1 MMIKKL
7 LRPTRKR
14 LIALATVL
22 LLASAAFVLVP
33 RAEGSKDEKLAPE
46 VKMKDLA
53 EVFAAAPQVAPDA
66 GAVDAEDVVV
76 EEVVLTPQQQ
86 LLYLAQNDHI
96 GLLEMCLENTAQ
108 YQDYA
113 LTFEKQERIKGKL
126 GDSQTIDV
134 IHRAA
139 PFSVGMRWTENAP
152 QGDRVIYTEGQRNN
166 QMLIHPTDGAARFFV
181 GEQVLRDPHAKEV
194 MDGTL
199 KPITIF
205 GFTNSLTSLVDMYR
219 LAEERGDLRT
229 EFVGVGEMA
238 GREVLIINRFLP
250 DRPDYDAAKTTIYI
264 DIEYLVPVMIEGYD
278 WSDDEKLVARYLFRD
293 IKFNVGL
300 TEEDF
305 SAAAFG
311 MKEK

>member
-1 MMIKKL
+1 MIKKL
-7 LRPTRKR
+7 LTRNR
-14 LIALATVL
+14 VIALATLVL
-22 LLASAAFVLVP
+22 AAAAFVLVP
-33 RAEGSKDEKLAPE
+33 REAPGSKEEAMRPE
-46 VKMKDLA
+46 VTMKQLA
-53 EVFAAAPQVAPDA
+53 ELPVAEVPAPVEGTPD
-66 GAVDAEDVVV
+66 DEVVV
-76 EEVVLTPQQQ
+76 EEVVVVALTPQQQ
-86 LLYLAQNDHI
+86 LLNLARTDHI
-96 GLLEMCLENTAQ
+96 ALLEMCRENASQ
-108 YQDYA
+108 YQDYT
-113 LTFEKQERIKGKL
+113 LTFVKQERIKGKL
-126 GDSQTIDV
+126 GDAQRVEIA
-134 IHRAA
+134 HRVA
-139 PFSVGMRWTENAP
+139 PFSVGMQWVENAP
-152 QGDRVIYTEGQRNN
+152 KGDRVIYTEGQRNN

>member
-1 MMIKKL
+1 MINKL

-14 LIALATVL
+14 LIALATI
-22 LLASAAFVLVP
+22 LLACGALILLP
-33 RAEGSKDEKLAPE
+33 RESEGSKEEKLRPE
-46 VKMKDLA
+46 VKMKQL
-53 EVFAAAPQVAPDA
+53 
-66 GAVDAEDVVV
+66 AVDFVAGPEAGPMDAESGVV
-76 EEVVLTPQQQ
+76 EDVVLTPQQQ
-86 LLYLAQNDHI
+86 LLQMAQADHI
-96 GLLEMCLENTAQ
+96 GLLELCLENSAQ
-108 YQDYA
+108 YQDYT

-126 GDSQTIDV
+126 RDAQTIDV

-139 PFSVGMRWTENAP
+139 PFSVGMRWVENAP
-152 QGDRVIYTEGQRNN
+152 QGDRVVYTDGMRNN

-181 GEQVLRDPHAKEV
+181 GDQVLRDPLAKEV

-205 GFTNSLTSLVDMYR
+205 GFTNSLKSLIKIYK
-219 LAEERGDLRT
+219 LAEDRGELET
-229 EFVGVGEMA
+229 EFVGVGEMD

-250 DRPDYDAAKTTIYI
+250 DRPDYEAAKTTIYI
-264 DIEYLVPVMIEGYD
+264 DIEYLVPVMVEGYD
-278 WSDDEKLVARYLFRD
+278 WSAEPKLVARYVFRN

-300 TEEDF
+300 TDEDF